1 MKGLFLSHES
11 HLNPGG
17 GGNQICT
24 REYRDALVAAGFE
37 LQNVTN
43 GTDRSPATRLRR
55 KIFPDLYPKVIP
67 KEFLARVREACQK
80 ESPEFVF
87 CNFSNY
93 LPIAV
98 QLRAVLPAQT
108 KLILLSHGLVS
119 VDDVH
124 RDRIATAPYAKGHV
138 RRLGPRLI
146 GRAIITE
153 MKGLPSFD
161 HVFCLAE
168 FEVSIC
174 RWLGARSVSWW
185 PRTIPHGCEL
195 DWRPEGSRIGLV
207 GTLDH
212 PPNLEGAF
220 MFCEALAKKGSPA
233 PRLRL
238 VTRSRAVAADLR
250 KRYHFVDDLGPLE
263 NTAHLEAEAA
273 TWSAFIHPIFC
284 WAMGCSTKLATGIGW
299 GLPVLT
305 TEAGIRGYAWKDGS
319 LLVANDAVEM
329 AWLAIKMLDKR
340 AAESAKAGTMKVR
353 STAPNIT
360 TVSQTFR
367 EKMSN
372 LGVLNRKYK

>member
-1 MKGLFLSHES
+1 MKTLFLSHKD
-11 HLNPGG
+11 HLSDGG

-43 GTDRSPATRLRR
+43 GTDRSPATRLWR
-55 KIFPDLYPKVIP
+55 KVFPDLYPKLIP
-67 KEFLARVREACQK
+67 KEFLVRVREACQK

-93 LPIAV
+93 LPIAS

-124 RDRIATAPYAKGHV
+124 RDRIAGAPYAKGHV
-138 RRLGPRLI
+138 RRLGPALI
-146 GRAIITE
+146 GKAMITE
-153 MKGLPSFD
+153 MKNLPIFD

-185 PRTIPHGCEL
+185 PRTFPAASQL
-195 DWRPEGSRIGLV
+195 SWRPCGSRVGII

-212 PPNLEGAF
+212 PPNLEGAYL
-220 MFCEALAKKGSPA
+220 FCEAVAKLSSVPF
-233 PRLRL
+233 RLRL
-238 VTRSRAVAADLR
+238 ITRSKGVATELASQF
-250 KRYHFVDDLGPLE
+250 KFVDFVGSLDDEKALQ
-263 NTAHLEAEAA
+263 AEVNS
-273 TWSAFIHPIFC
+273 WSIFLHPIFC
-284 WAMGCSTKLATGIGW
+284 YAMGCSTKVAVGLSW

-305 TEAGIRGYAWKDGS
+305 TPAGLRGYRFSEGMPATVNTP
-319 LLVANDAVEM
+319 LEM
-329 AWLAIKMLDKR
+329 ADYAAASVSIEAATKLREQSLRILDSAPTVKVIGAEI
-340 AAESAKAGTMKVR
+340 AA
-353 STAPNIT
+353 
-360 TVSQTFR
+360 Q
-367 EKMSN
+367 
-372 LGVLNRKYK
+372 LNT